1 METKIEKIV
10 FDANKVEIINSTLNN
25 GFVSFDEINYG
36 KSIWL
41 KVNGLE
47 ATDEIRN
54 LCQILKIGDLVFED
68 IIHTN
73 QTPRIEVF
81 EDFVYF
87 VLRRVYF
94 DENTKDYDTEQV
106 TILLKNN
113 LIVSFEENN
122 SNLFNKI
129 KKFIDTNNLQV
140 RTQNSDFLC
149 YLLIDVVVDEYMD
162 ILAEVYEKIEEFEE
176 IAIKGEDKSILS
188 KIFMQKKHL
197 ILLKKSVAPM
207 IDHFFEIKN
216 FKTPLMRKNV
226 LVYFKDINDHIVKAD
241 NAIDTYRET
250 LTALIETFSSMQSM
264 KMNEIMKL
272 FTIIAGIFMPLTLIT
287 GIYGMNFEN
296 MPETH
301 WKYGYFVILLIIFA
315 MGVGMFFLIKKRK
328 WF

>member
-1 METKIEKIV
+1 MDTKIEKIV
-10 FDANKVEIINSTLNN
+10 FDLNNVEIFDSKVDNLLLKNEDNFLNK
-25 GFVSFDEINYG
+25 IT
-36 KSIWL
+36 WL
-41 KVNGLE
+41 KINGLDV
-47 ATDEIRN
+47 TDDIRN
-54 LCQILKIGDLVFED
+54 ICQDLKIGDLVFED

-81 EDFVYF
+81 DDFVYF

-94 DENTKDYDTEQV
+94 DENSNDYETEQI

-113 LIVSFEENN
+113 IVVSFEEKD
-122 SNLFNKI
+122 SSLFNKI
-129 KKFIDTNNLQV
+129 KKIVQANNLQV
-140 RTQNSDFLC
+140 RSQNSDFLA

-162 ILAEVYEKIEEFEE
+162 ILAEIFEKIEEFEE
-176 IAIKGEDKSILS
+176 LAIKAEDKSVLS
-188 KIFMQKKHL
+188 KIFIQKKHL

-216 FKTPLMRKNV
+216 FKTPLIRKNV

-301 WKYGYFVILLIIFA
+301 WKYGYFAILIIIFA
-315 MGVGMFFLIKKRK
+315 MGVGMFFLIRKRK
-328 WF
+328 WL